1 MSLLDLIKDKFTD
14 AELKARIQKELRQS
28 TLDAV
33 QEFKTDPGVQANLL
47 KGAID
52 KMYPYKENIDIL
64 ACEIISNKY
73 FQKLLEEKITEI
85 ILSLVNNIQSSSI
98 QQICKNEVH
107 KENEEMYAETEDAED
122 DTFVDLN
129 AVKYFDKHL
138 ACEEA
143 KQKGI
148 IKNKNDESEFFIE
161 MMNIEDSLIQEEKLC
176 PHCYALGMIKKGK
189 CIVCGKKI
197 K

>member
-33 QEFKTDPGVQANLL
+33 QELKTDPGVQANLL

-85 ILSLVNNIQSSSI
+85 ILSLVNTIQSSSI
-98 QQICKNEVH
+98 QQKL
-107 KENEEMYAETEDAED
+107 EDGRYMQGGLIYSSYYIWQKANRWLVNWD
-122 DTFVDLN
+122 NPNCLL
-129 AVKYFDKHL
+129 YHL
-138 ACEEA
+138 G
-143 KQKGI
+143 KG
-148 IKNKNDESEFFIE
+148 D
-161 MMNIEDSLIQEEKLC
+161 
-176 PHCYALGMIKKGK
+176 
-189 CIVCGKKI
+189 IVSVW
-197 K
+197 